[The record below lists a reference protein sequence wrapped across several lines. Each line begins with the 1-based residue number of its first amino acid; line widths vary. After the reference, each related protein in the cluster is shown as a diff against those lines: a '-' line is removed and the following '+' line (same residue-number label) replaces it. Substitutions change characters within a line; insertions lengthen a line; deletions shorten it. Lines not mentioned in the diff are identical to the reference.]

1 MVKSLQQL
9 SKIANLARKNF
20 AATQQKASKEFVP
33 VAKFSERRVSTVK
46 GDTRILLYS
55 SYTHSSLAPVFVNLH
70 GGGFILGCAED
81 DDVWCRKIANAV
93 DCLVVNIDYCLAPEN
108 KFPAALEECYA
119 VIQWLCENAA
129 ELGIDPTRIAI
140 GGQSAG
146 GNLAAGLCLLTRARG
161 TGSFVYQILNC
172 PPLDM
177 TIDPFTKSSQD
188 TLLTARLQTLFND
201 CYFRTDSDAL
211 DPLLSPLLAENLR
224 GLPAALLITAEYDP
238 LRPEAERYAK
248 RLDTAG
254 VPALCKSFTGCMHA
268 FTHFGPRQ
276 AAEEAERL
284 VHSRL
289 QMAFRR

>member
-9 SKIANLARKNF
+9 TKIANLARKNF
-20 AATQQKASKEFVP
+20 AIIQQKASKEIVP

-146 GNLAAGLCLLTRARG
+146 GNLAAGLCLLTRTRG

-211 DPLLSPLLAENLR
+211 DPLLSPLLAEDLR

-254 VPALCKSFTGCMHA
+254 VPALCKSFAGCMHA

-284 VHSRL
+284 VHSHL
-289 QMAFRR
+289 QIAFRR